1 MRSYCRVS
9 VALLV
14 SWGENPFF
22 EDALARSSS
31 LAAKQNPALEL
42 NPSCP
47 YLQADRVP
55 NHPRDIEK
63 ECSHRIWN
71 QFHILQDICKSS
83 ETCRKARQSTFS
95 EGIVSNGNAHVMALA
110 AQDRLWGSD
119 GRQTGLDRHAGE
131 KGVRKAPVAVIDEI
145 GASFSHSDLS
155 LSIVFA
161 CIYEITSTLPLPRW
175 KACGKIM
182 CRTLAWYSV

>member
-1 MRSYCRVS
+1 MNSFVAWGGKCADCRVS

-31 LAAKQNPALEL
+31 LAVQNPALEL

-63 ECSHRIWN
+63 ECGHRIWN
-71 QFHILQDICKSS
+71 QFHILQDICNQFASHLKLAEKRDKAHSQKALCQMEMHTSWVLQLRTDFEDQTVGRPAWIGMLVKKGS
-83 ETCRKARQSTFS
+83 ERPQ
-95 EGIVSNGNAHVMALA
+95 
-110 AQDRLWGSD
+110 
-119 GRQTGLDRHAGE
+119 
-131 KGVRKAPVAVIDEI
+131 
-145 GASFSHSDLS
+145 S
-155 LSIVFA
+155 LS
-161 CIYEITSTLPLPRW
+161 
-175 KACGKIM
+175 
-182 CRTLAWYSV
+182 